1 MLNGAYDMEN
11 DNRKLFAERLRHARE
26 TLRGLT
32 QSQLA
37 EKTGLPATS
46 ISHFENPEGTRKP
59 SFDNLRR
66 LANALDVT
74 TDYLIGL
81 SNDHVG
87 LTVDNAL
94 FRDVQNLTDQDKA
107 FAQDLIKKLLEKNQP
122 KD

>member
-1 MLNGAYDMEN
+1 MLNGANDMEN

-66 LANALDVT
+66 LANALDIT
-74 TDYLIGL
+74 TDYLIGR

>member
-1 MLNGAYDMEN
+1 MEN

-74 TDYLIGL
+74 TDYLLGR
-81 SNDHVG
+81 SDDHVG

-94 FRDVQNLTDQDKA
+94 FRDVQNLSDQDKT

-122 KD
+122 KE